1 MKSGVAAV
9 LIVLGVV
16 GCTQRQGS
24 DIRSG
29 TITVLV
35 TESHLPLV
43 QHMAAEYHDAF
54 PNAVIEPK
62 GTTTRAAIVEMANDS
77 VQCIVVDRRLN
88 EEERAAMES
97 ARLRVVETE
106 IAQDGIAVL
115 VHRANKLS
123 SVTMDELA
131 AILTGNTGVWNALP
145 ASTLRGPIALC
156 LTGKNSGLYEMV
168 VRHFFKIQGDVPV
181 AAVAASQRAILE
193 YVATHTESMGL
204 ISYGLWR
211 DTSDAAQERWK
222 KNVQLL
228 AFSAKDSQG
237 VVSSVKLNP
246 RNVYDRYYPLTY
258 SLFIYTSEKL
268 PGAAQGFSAFV
279 AGERGQR
286 MFQYAGLVP
295 KTIPYRTIQLTQE

>member
-1 MKSGVAAV
+1 MKSAVAAV
-9 LIVLGVV
+9 LIVLGIV

-29 TITVLV
+29 TLTVLV

-43 QHMAAEYHDAF
+43 QHMASEYRDAF
-54 PNAVIEPK
+54 PNAMIEPK
-62 GTTTRAAIVEMANDS
+62 GTTTRAAIVDMANDS
-77 VQCIVVDRRLN
+77 VHCIVVDRRLN
-88 EEERAAMES
+88 EEERSAMES

-106 IAQDGIAVL
+106 IARDGIAVL
-115 VHRANKLS
+115 VHRGNKLS
-123 SVTMDELA
+123 SLTMEELA
-131 AILTGNTGVWNALP
+131 AILTGKTGVWNALP
-145 ASTLRGPIALC
+145 ASKLRGPIELC

-168 VRHFFKIQGDVPV
+168 VRHFFRIQGDVPV
-181 AAVAASQRAILE
+181 AAVAPSQRAILE
-193 YVATHTESMGL
+193 YVATHTEAMGL
-204 ISYGLWR
+204 VSYALWK

-222 KNVQLL
+222 KEVQVL

-237 VVSSVKLNP
+237 VMTAVKLNP
-246 RNVYDRYYPLTY
+246 RNIFDEYYPLTY
-258 SLFIYTSEKL
+258 SLYIYTSEKM

-295 KTIPYRTIQLTQE
+295 KTMPYRTIQLTQE